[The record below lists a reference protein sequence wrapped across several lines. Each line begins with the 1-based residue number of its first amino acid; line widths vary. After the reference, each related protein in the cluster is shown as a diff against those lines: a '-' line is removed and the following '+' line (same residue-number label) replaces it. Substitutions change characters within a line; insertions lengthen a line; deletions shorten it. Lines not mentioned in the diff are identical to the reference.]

1 MLQIAE
7 SVVLPNMDDIAFFDT
22 SHLEVRGGIFSEAG
36 KLKAAEEE
44 GEQVEKPAADLSTSA
59 EDPSSATAETAT
71 VRKRRPTKS
80 QTMDANRVSVTA
92 EPEEE
97 AEPTQGISRTETAPA
112 GLATGPT
119 VKKTAAIQATRK
131 WFAQNSRSGT
141 MPVHAGPFK
150 SMSTDDVAKRSGSD
164 SSGQSG
170 KLAEAFAEHPPSAT
184 ETAHLAASST
194 PELTGSDRESD
205 SVVSMPAGI
214 PSSLSSRSI
223 ANSADSASD
232 AASVSSDM
240 TATSRDPSLSSS
252 SLISTLRTRD
262 KKAIQSQV
270 NLAKDNLKK
279 GWANFAA
286 KRRSGLKGHLDERD
300 EDKPAALYHPPDEDA
315 DVKASGGRA
324 SGEYR
329 SFKERLD
336 AAAHATAM
344 ASGSGSGSGSGSAAP
359 LAIPNSR
366 ERSNTASSK
375 GSIASRPSLLSSP
388 SKTASV
394 HTDMSTS
401 PQQWAPTTS
410 RPTTEIQKDS
420 ASATPLAST
429 PPSKSPAPQMM
440 AGSTGRRTS
449 NGSATVMLQ
458 PSAGRGMVV
467 PRVPKRPGE
476 VTGLGSHPTQGMTR
490 RISGDEDGEGQM
502 GQGRV
507 VESGKGS
514 EGGSGSG
521 SSGAATPVVAHIKD
535 VPPPLPPRKS
545 GEEARHAAPAIPA
558 IPPPLPPRTASP
570 ASLRNGDAAKEGGH
584 EEHTNLP
591 ANVPSADEVPSTS
604 ETPETPEVPETETPS
619 RLDEATSPQRPPSG
633 LSHPPANLT
642 EAIEADMAVPPPAPD
657 IEVTSPTTTRHD
669 DVSTEILGSE
679 EPVPTEEQPQTAP
692 GLPDTPTKVQSGEIT
707 SGAGGS
713 PSSAEHALRKVAQK
727 DEAVRAQVQVAQD
740 VTEQSA

>member
-1 MLQIAE
+1 
-7 SVVLPNMDDIAFFDT
+7 
-22 SHLEVRGGIFSEAG
+22 
-36 KLKAAEEE
+36 
-44 GEQVEKPAADLSTSA
+44 
-59 EDPSSATAETAT
+59 
-71 VRKRRPTKS
+71 
-80 QTMDANRVSVTA
+80 
-92 EPEEE
+92 
-97 AEPTQGISRTETAPA
+97 
-112 GLATGPT
+112 
-119 VKKTAAIQATRK
+119 
-131 WFAQNSRSGT
+131 
-141 MPVHAGPFK
+141 
-150 SMSTDDVAKRSGSD
+150 
-164 SSGQSG
+164 
-170 KLAEAFAEHPPSAT
+170 
-184 ETAHLAASST
+184 
-194 PELTGSDRESD
+194 
-205 SVVSMPAGI
+205 
-214 PSSLSSRSI
+214 
-223 ANSADSASD
+223 
-232 AASVSSDM
+232 
-240 TATSRDPSLSSS
+240 
-252 SLISTLRTRD
+252 
-262 KKAIQSQV
+262 
-270 NLAKDNLKK
+270 
-279 GWANFAA
+279 
-286 KRRSGLKGHLDERD
+286 
-300 EDKPAALYHPPDEDA
+300 
-315 DVKASGGRA
+315 
-324 SGEYR
+324 
-329 SFKERLD
+329 
-336 AAAHATAM
+336 
-344 ASGSGSGSGSGSAAP
+344 
-359 LAIPNSR
+359 
-366 ERSNTASSK
+366 
-375 GSIASRPSLLSSP
+375 
-388 SKTASV
+388 
-394 HTDMSTS
+394 
-401 PQQWAPTTS
+401 
-410 RPTTEIQKDS
+410 
-420 ASATPLAST
+420 
-429 PPSKSPAPQMM
+429 MM

-476 VTGLGSHPTQGMTR
+476 VTGLGSHPSQGMTR

-584 EEHTNLP
+584 EEQTNLP